1 MRQQLDEGSLRGF
14 YPMHRLYLIASTVQ
28 WVANLALVGVSLW
41 IWQVGAGV
49 GRSDVDRLA

>member
-1 MRQQLDEGSLRGF
+1 
-14 YPMHRLYLIASTVQ
+14 MHRLYLIASTVQ